1 MTAPRRAGRSRRRFV
16 ADCGAAAAWLA
27 LQGLAPARA
36 QRIDDRGVRTPAGMG
51 APAADR
57 PTPIEPGA
65 RVPVAPAAPLPDV
78 APVAEAD
85 EGPLYAAPTRL
96 DRVGRV
102 MAPVMLDG
110 RGPFRFIVD
119 TGATRSAISPRLV
132 QRLGMVAG
140 SGAPV
145 RVIGVTGD
153 TIAPTVRVSRLE
165 AGALRLENLDLPI
178 VEPRVFAQADGIL
191 GVEGMSGK
199 RLEIDF
205 DADRVAIAR
214 SRGDRAP
221 DGFLIV
227 PVERHRGGI
236 LVVEARIG
244 RVRGRALIDTGAE
257 RTLGNRELQRRLALD
272 RRDGG
277 DPGTLTRVYGATDA
291 VQQGESV
298 IAPEIRLGDATLDN
312 LEVTFADLPVFR
324 VWKLEQV
331 PAMLIGMDLLGVVAQ
346 LNVDYRRAE
355 LQIRHRRR

>member
-1 MTAPRRAGRSRRRFV
+1 
-16 ADCGAAAAWLA
+16 
-27 LQGLAPARA
+27 
-36 QRIDDRGVRTPAGMG
+36 
-51 APAADR
+51 
-57 PTPIEPGA
+57 
-65 RVPVAPAAPLPDV
+65 
-78 APVAEAD
+78 
-85 EGPLYAAPTRL
+85 
-96 DRVGRV
+96 
-102 MAPVMLDG
+102 
-110 RGPFRFIVD
+110 
-119 TGATRSAISPRLV
+119 
-132 QRLGMVAG
+132 MVAG

>member
-1 MTAPRRAGRSRRRFV
+1 MKRSSPAPVGASFAVRCDVMRPPARLV
-16 ADCGAAAAWLA
+16 HALACLLMALWTTLAAAAPRDEDPPPTGTR
-27 LQGLAPARA
+27 LQPLEIQFGR
-36 QRIDDRGVRTPAGMG
+36 DDA
-51 APAADR
+51 
-57 PTPIEPGA
+57 
-65 RVPVAPAAPLPDV
+65 
-78 APVAEAD
+78 
-85 EGPLYAAPTRL
+85 LYAAPTRL
-96 DRVGRV
+96 DRIGRI
-102 MAPVMLDG
+102 MAPVMVNG
-110 RGPFRFIVD
+110 QGPFRFIVD
-119 TGATRSAISPRLV
+119 TGASRTVLSPRLV
-132 QRLGMVAG
+132 EKLGLTLADE
-140 SGAPV
+140 PLT
-145 RVIGVTGD
+145 IHGVTGAGSVPSVQVAELRAGD
-153 TIAPTVRVSRLE
+153 IVLHDRRL
-165 AGALRLENLDLPI
+165 PVI
-178 VEPRVFAQADGIL
+178 EPHVFADADGIL

>member
-1 MTAPRRAGRSRRRFV
+1 MGVPGSER
-16 ADCGAAAAWLA
+16 
-27 LQGLAPARA
+27 PA
-36 QRIDDRGVRTPAGMG
+36 
-51 APAADR
+51 
-57 PTPIEPGA
+57 PIEPGA
-65 RVPVAPAAPLPDV
+65 RVPVAPGAPLADAPAAPEVDT
-78 APVAEAD
+78 
-85 EGPLYAAPTRL
+85 GQLYAAPTRL

-119 TGATRSAISPRLV
+119 TGATRSAISPHLV
-132 QRLGMVAG
+132 ERLGLVAG

-153 TIAPTVRVSRLE
+153 TVAPTVRVARLE

-191 GVEGMSGK
+191 GVEGLSGK

-205 DADRVAIAR
+205 DADRVAITR

-227 PVERHRGGI
+227 PVERRRGGI
-236 LVVEARIG
+236 LVVAARIG
-244 RVRGRALIDTGAE
+244 SVRGRALIDTGAE
-257 RTLGNRELQRRLALD
+257 RTLGNRELQRRLALA

-277 DPGTLTRVYGATDA
+277 DPGMLTRVYGATDA

-298 IAPEIRLGDATLDN
+298 IAPVIRLGDAALDN

-324 VWKLEQV
+324 YWKLDAV
-331 PAMLIGMDLLGVVAQ
+331 PALLIGMDLLGVVAQ
-346 LNVDYRRAE
+346 LVIDYRRAE